1 MKADMAEKPTRDKR
15 WVMARASQA
24 LDGNSNV
31 LFAYLFGSWAR
42 DAVTPLSDIDIA
54 VYLREAH
61 PDAEDKLAIL
71 GELADHLETD
81 DIDLVVLNSAP
92 LTLQAR
98 VVRDRQV
105 LVDRQPYVRHAFE
118 SLVMRKYFDF
128 SIFETSILNRRF
140 SLGG

>member
-1 MKADMAEKPTRDKR
+1 MAEKPTRDKR
-15 WVMARASQA
+15 WVMERASQA
-24 LDGNSNV
+24 LEGNANV

-42 DAVTPLSDIDIA
+42 NAVTPLSDIDIA

-71 GELADHLETD
+71 GELADRLETD
-81 DIDLVVLNSAP
+81 AIDVVVLNSAP

-105 LVDRQPYVRHAFE
+105 LVDREPYLRHAFE
-118 SLVMRKYFDF
+118 SLILREYFDF
-128 SIFETSILNRRF
+128 SVFETAILNRRF